1 MTGVLGIGAYESLEQ
16 SRERG
21 RGERKSVPRSRLAEL
36 APSQRD
42 PVDVLVEQNAP
53 RVPDLVPL
61 RFARMLADPFAFYRG
76 SAALMAEDLAA
87 SPHTSLRVVACGD
100 AHVSNFGVYASSERA
115 LVFDLNDFDEVAV
128 APWEWDLKRLVTSV
142 VIGARQAGHGADR
155 TRDLAAATAQQY
167 VDALD
172 RVMEMDAV
180 SRYYLHAQPEL
191 VAHSVRGEFADVIE
205 ETARRARR
213 RTSERVVRRLT
224 EVDEGGSVRFREDP
238 PVLSH
243 VGDRVWRA
251 VAGSY
256 RAYLTSVPPDI
267 ALLLSHFRIVDIVR
281 RVVGVGSVGTRCYLA
296 LLEGSA
302 GEVLVL
308 QIKEA
313 LASVL
318 VTNGGQSLPE
328 VFSRTVHLNG
338 QGGRVVAGQRMLQAV
353 SDPFLGTAQAGGR
366 EFYVR
371 QFHDMKGSV
380 DTDDLDLDA
389 FTGYAR
395 SCAALLARSHSQS
408 PDAAAVLAYIGQGRG
423 LVEALADFSLAYAD
437 KSLEDYE
444 VVRTA
449 AREGRIEVAPDAAR

>member
-1 MTGVLGIGAYESLEQ
+1 MTGVLGIGGYESPEQ
-16 SRERG
+16 SQERG
-21 RGERKSVPRSRLAEL
+21 RNERKSVPRSRLAEL
-36 APSQRD
+36 TPSPRD
-42 PVDVLVEQNAP
+42 PVEVLIEQNAP

-61 RFARMLADPFAFYRG
+61 RFARMLTDPFAFYRG
-76 SAALMAEDLAA
+76 SAALMAQDLAS
-87 SPHTSLRVVACGD
+87 SPHTTLRVVACGD
-100 AHVSNFGVYASSERA
+100 AHVSNFGVYASPERA
-115 LVFDLNDFDEVAV
+115 LVFDLNDFDEVAL
-128 APWEWDLKRLVTSV
+128 APWEWDLKRLLTSV
-142 VIGARQAGHGADR
+142 VIGARQAGHGEGGAR
-155 TRDLAAATAQQY
+155 RLATSTAQQY
-167 VDALD
+167 VEALG
-172 RVMEMDAV
+172 RVMELDAI
-180 SRYYLHAQPEL
+180 SRYYLHVQPEL

-213 RTSERVVRRLT
+213 RTSERVARRLT
-224 EVDEGGSVRFREDP
+224 ETDEGGSLHFREDP

-313 LASVL
+313 LASVI
-318 VTNGGQSLPE
+318 VTNGGQALPE
-328 VFSRTVHLNG
+328 VFSRTVHLSG

-380 DTDDLDLDA
+380 DTDALDLEA

-423 LVEALADFSLAYAD
+423 LVDALVDFSLTYAD
-437 KSLEDYE
+437 KSRRDFEA
-444 VVRTA
+444 VRA
-449 AREGRIEVAPDAAR
+449 AAEEGRIEVAPDAAR